1 MNELSNRMIRT
12 INNLSR
18 MNESLGGTNKF
29 QCSRCK
35 AISEGV
41 KIDGA
46 EEVVCP
52 LCDTEM
58 EIDDKYYETQ
68 LEINPVRESSD
79 IEDDED
85 ELKDVVEELEDIREN
100 YITLVHESRLY
111 KARKLVE
118 EADVEI
124 VVDPEGI
131 TPEGDVEED
140 AISVKKDVELS
151 DGSEVTL
158 VVNESDCE
166 DKDEEDD
173 SVNESLSRRVRRV
186 KHPMFNRSR
195 YLKESEEL
203 SGWELLDED
212 DDEEMT
218 YSKNLNPVVLDEELS
233 SEAQELVDTLEVA
246 KEELKDEVE
255 TVVEAH
261 RRKLRNI
268 VVRESLGQVS
278 DKNLSNEDK
287 ISAEGEELEENVV
300 SVVESKF
307 RKLNRSIKEAKDESG
322 KDIIIQ
328 DKDDLVDEV
337 EELITEYT
345 NKRTERRRR
354 LVESSTS
361 STLEDVIDTDEDL
374 LEELEDNI
382 DDAIEETVS
391 GTIEDVKESD
401 KDQEDFVESYS
412 DRRGLDARIKNRR
425 GRRPDARIKKYMKR

>member
-35 AISEGV
+35 AISEGA

-58 EIDDKYYETQ
+58 EFDDKYYETQ
-68 LEINPVRESSD
+68 LEVNPVRESSD
-79 IEDDED
+79 IKDDED

-212 DDEEMT
+212 DDEEVT

-322 KDIIIQ
+322 KDVIIQ

-401 KDQEDFVESYS
+401 KDQEDLVESY
-412 DRRGLDARIKNRR
+412 RNRR
-425 GRRPDARIKKYMKR
+425 RLGARSKKYMKR